1 MFRSWYF
8 IILLQ
13 LSIPTF
19 AQTPEYIKL
28 VKAEKDLKELFDNLY
43 SDSLSAPD
51 SILSRIQK
59 LMPAALSSEGAM
71 EFPWSKLDNIG
82 VITSED
88 GVIRIFTWHVR
99 DDPEN
104 YRYFG
109 YIQVAMKKE
118 RIRLVELMDNLKAQ
132 RNQRNVD
139 QSPEDWYGKLYYK
152 IVTRKYRRKTLY
164 TLMGMDFNNSRS
176 NIKTVEGLMIQRN
189 QPEFV
194 KDLFF
199 NGRDKVD
206 RVVLEYSAQVAMSLN
221 YDQELD
227 LISFDH
233 LAPFHPIYNS
243 NYEFYGPD
251 GSYDGLEFSAGT
263 WILVEDLDAR
273 NPN

>member
-1 MFRSWYF
+1 MFRSLILL
-8 IILLQ
+8 IILL
-13 LSIPTF
+13 LSHFTF
-19 AQTPEYIKL
+19 AQTPEYIEL
-28 VKAEKDLKELFDNLY
+28 VKVETQLKELFDMLY

-51 SILSRIQK
+51 SILAQIRQE
-59 LMPAALSSEGAM
+59 MPIALVSEGAM
-71 EFPWSKLDNIG
+71 EFPWSRLDNIG
-82 VITSED
+82 VISSED
-88 GVIRIFTWHVR
+88 GNIRIFTWHVV

-104 YRYFG
+104 YRYYG

-118 RIRLVELMDNLKAQ
+118 RIRLVELKDNLKAQ
-132 RNQRNVD
+132 RNQRNVE

-164 TLMGMDFNNSRS
+164 TLLGMDFNNSQS
-176 NIKTVEGLMIQRN
+176 NIKTIEGMMVQRN
-189 QPEFV
+189 HPEFV

-206 RVVLEYSAQVAMSLN
+206 RVVLEYSAQVAMTLN

-227 LISFDH
+227 MIAFDH
-233 LAPFHPIYNS
+233 LVPFHPIYNS

-251 GSYDGLEFSAGT
+251 GSYDGLEFSSGT

-273 NPN
+273 NQN